1 MRLARLT
8 LNGFKSFADRT
19 EFTFDHAVTGIVGPN
34 GCGKSNVVDAVKWVL
49 GERSSKSLRGTEMID
64 VIFAGSAGR
73 KPSGMASVSL
83 AFENPVDET
92 RAERAISDHA
102 PDGESDE
109 GQTVLTA
116 CRRAL
121 PIDTDMVEV
130 ERRLYRDG
138 TSEYLI
144 NGRKARLRDIR
155 ELFLDTGIGADAYSI
170 IEQGKVDAML
180 LASPQ
185 ERRTI
190 FEEAAGIAKYKQR
203 RIESQRKLDRTQQN
217 LQQTREQLDS
227 TERRLRLV
235 RGQAAK
241 ARRWKELDTE
251 LRAWRFALTFEQ
263 YDDLRTRLCGLT
275 SRQEGLR
282 VERDHAATVL
292 GELEASRQEAELSR
306 HELAGLHKAHE
317 QDRLSA
323 RHAGQQATQRL
334 AMLERAAEDATR
346 QSALDET
353 RRVEIARL
361 LEGVEASIDRE
372 RGSLAS
378 LAEQLGERERSLGV
392 LTHERAALNER
403 LNEQRRL
410 VSERRS
416 AVTRIDRER
425 ATLVA
430 NLAAEERRGEALR
443 EQQEALDRKLARI
456 EQDNASAAAMVT
468 QRREATAE
476 AASCLRALEANLRT
490 LEARVGELDSSRRQA
505 AELVAQTE
513 QELARLDSRRQTL
526 AEMVESRAGYAQAV
540 REVLSRREQGEGFGG
555 VVAPLADL
563 IEPEA
568 SATAAVE
575 AALGRDLQALIV
587 GSVNDLPTR
596 EEIASLAGRVT
607 FLPMHLHAREAQVAS
622 VPQPVEGVV
631 SDDAQGRLVAV
642 RSLVRERDGVSG
654 MSAVLDRLLARTY
667 LVSDLDAAL
676 LLAAGPMRDHRCTFV
691 TRNGTV
697 LTESGHVVAGPAST
711 TDEAGGVLQRHA
723 ELERLT
729 RDCAQQASRLDEQ
742 RRDLAAADEEA
753 SALGTA
759 AGEAR
764 SLMFAQQ
771 KAVVAAQASFEHA
784 EADAARLARECAA
797 WASEAA
803 QLRERGER
811 LHADREQLRERGE
824 RLSRLHD
831 EEAGAAATAEAAISG
846 IESAAHAANE
856 HLTQG
861 RIEVGRLAEQAGTSR
876 REVARL
882 EQQRD
887 ECVRQAR
894 DICVHAERA
903 AARLEEHKAQMKT
916 AEEEIALA
924 ADEAARL
931 ESLLHEAGL
940 ALERAAGEAHRLG
953 VHVGTAREHATRL
966 DRDWHA
972 LEVSRRE
979 LEVKRETL
987 EDRAREDL
995 SLDVG
1000 AEYEEYRALMH
1011 ESPAD
1016 GVRVL
1021 RIDPPEAAL
1030 RIDALRDALKKLGH
1044 VNLDSIEEETGLAR
1058 QNDELVRQV
1067 ADLDAA
1073 RDSLVVLIAEL
1084 NEASRHRFGEIF
1096 ARIQEHFGGEQGMFR
1111 RLFGGGK
1118 AEVRLMPLIKEIET
1132 PDGVRKVET
1141 DEVDLLES
1149 GIEVI
1154 AKPPG
1159 KEPRS
1164 ISQLSGGEKTLT
1176 AVALLMSIF
1185 RSKPSCFCVLDE
1197 VDAALDEGNVGR
1209 FNSVVRQFTDLSHF
1223 IIITHNKR
1231 TMQGAD
1237 LLYGVTM
1244 QERGVSTR
1252 VSVRFDQVDQ
1262 HGRVAAGAGGSLRQG
1277 LATMR
1282 AEAPTQV
1289 GA

>member
-73 KPSGMASVSL
+73 KPSGMASVTL
-83 AFENPVDET
+83 TFENPVDEAIAGREIST
-92 RAERAISDHA
+92 GEPDAE
-102 PDGESDE
+102 GET
-109 GQTVLTA
+109 TVLAA
-116 CRRAL
+116 CKRAL

-203 RIESQRKLDRTQQN
+203 RIESQRKLDKTQQN

-241 ARRWKELDTE
+241 ARKWKDLDAELK
-251 LRAWRFALTFEQ
+251 AWRLALVFEQ

-282 VERDHAATVL
+282 GERDEAAGVL
-292 GELEASRQEAELSR
+292 SDLETRRQEAELSR
-306 HELAGLHKAHE
+306 HEAAGRHKSLEQERLAALH
-317 QDRLSA
+317 L
-323 RHAGQQATQRL
+323 GQQATQRH
-334 AMLERAAEDATR
+334 AMLERAAEEASR
-346 QSALDET
+346 QAALDET
-353 RRVEIARL
+353 RRVELARL
-361 LEGVEASIDRE
+361 LEGVEASLGRE
-372 RGSLAS
+372 RGSLAA
-378 LAEQLGERERSLGV
+378 LAETLSERERGLAA
-392 LTHERAALNER
+392 LTQERATLHERLG
-403 LNEQRRL
+403 EQRRL
-410 VSERRS
+410 VSERKA

-425 ATLVA
+425 ATLSA
-430 NLAAEERRGEALR
+430 NLAAEERRIEALR
-443 EQQEALDRKLARI
+443 EQQDTLDRKLAGL
-456 EQDNASAAAMVT
+456 EQDAAN
-468 QRREATAE
+468 
-476 AASCLRALEANLRT
+476 AASTVEERRAGVEQAKARLGELEINVRT

-505 AELVAQTE
+505 AEAVAQSE
-513 QELARLDSRRQTL
+513 QELARVDSRRQTL
-526 AEMVESRAGYAQAV
+526 AEMVEARAGYAAAV
-540 REVLSRREQGEGFGG
+540 REVLTKRERGEGFGG

-563 IEPEA
+563 IEPDA

-575 AALGRDLQALIV
+575 AALGRDLQSLIV
-587 GSVNDLPTR
+587 GGVNDLPTR
-596 EEIASLAGRVT
+596 EEIAALAGRVT
-607 FLPMHLHAREAQVAS
+607 FLPMRLDADEAQPEAVPAS
-622 VPQPVEGVV
+622 LDGVV
-631 SDDAQGRLVAV
+631 SDSAGDRLVSV
-642 RSLVRERDGVSG
+642 RSLVREREGAAG
-654 MSAVLDRLLARTY
+654 IGAVLDRLLARTY
-667 LVSDLDAAL
+667 LVTDLDAAL
-676 LLAAGPMRDHRCTFV
+676 LLAAGPMRGARATLV
-691 TRNGTV
+691 TRDGTV
-697 LTESGHVVAGPAST
+697 LTENGRVVAGPASA
-711 TDEAGGVLQRHA
+711 TDEAGGVLQRYT

-729 RDCAQQASRLDEQ
+729 REVAGLSARLEQQRS
-742 RRDLAAADEEA
+742 DLAAADEEA

-764 SLMFAQQ
+764 TLMFTQQ
-771 KAVVAAQASFEHA
+771 RAGVAAQAALERA
-784 EADAARLARECAA
+784 EADAARLT
-797 WASEAA
+797 
-803 QLRERGER
+803 RERGSAAGEVAQLHER
-811 LHADREQLRERGE
+811 AMKIEADREQLRERSE

-831 EEAGAAATAEAAISG
+831 EEAGAAASAEASIAG
-846 IESAAHAANE
+846 LEQTAHEAGE
-856 HLTQG
+856 RLTQW
-861 RIEVGRLAEQAGTSR
+861 RVEVGRLAEQAGTSR
-876 REVARL
+876 REVSRL

-887 ECVRQAR
+887 ECVRQTR
-894 DICVHAERA
+894 DIAAHAERA
-903 AARLEEHKAQMKT
+903 SARLEEHKAQMQV
-916 AEEEIALA
+916 AAQEITHATE
-924 ADEAARL
+924 EAARL
-931 ESLLHEAGL
+931 ESLVSEAGD
-940 ALERAAGEAHRLG
+940 ALEQASAMVQDLG
-953 VHVGTAREHATRL
+953 VRVGSAREHAGHL
-966 DRDWHA
+966 ERDWHA

-979 LEVKRETL
+979 IEVKRETL
-987 EDRAREDL
+987 EDRAREEL

-1000 AEYEEYRALMH
+1000 AEYEDYRTLMSDTP
-1011 ESPAD
+1011 ED
-1016 GVRVL
+1016 GVRVT

-1030 RIDALRDALKKLGH
+1030 RIDTLRDLLKKLGH
-1044 VNLDSIEEETGLAR
+1044 VNLDSIEEEAGLAK

-1067 ADLDAA
+1067 ADLDQA
-1073 RDSLVVLIAEL
+1073 RGQLELLITEL
-1084 NEASRHRFGEIF
+1084 NEASRQRFGEIF
-1096 ARIQEHFGGEQGMFR
+1096 TRIQEHFGGEQGMFR

-1132 PDGVRKVET
+1132 PDGIRKVET

-1209 FNSVVRQFTDLSHF
+1209 FNTVVRQFTDLSHF

-1252 VSVRFDQVDQ
+1252 VSVRFEQVEQD
-1262 HGRVAAGAGGSLRQG
+1262 GRISPGATPSLRQG

-1282 AEAPTQV
+1282 AGAPTQV